1 MGPSTFADLTK
12 TMKRLGVSHL
22 FTVTRDS
29 IKCNIND
36 SQFLFTGLR
45 TNTEDN
51 VKSRSGVDYVWI
63 EEAATITE
71 EVWNILDPTIREKH
85 AKIIITFN
93 PRLESDFMT
102 THFITCDTLPP
113 RTVVVKINYDD
124 NIYFSNTSLV
134 EGMEHMK
141 EHDFPMYTHVYGGE
155 CLNQGDN
162 KIFSS
167 ALVQEAVKRVPV
179 LEPQPV
185 IAAVD
190 LARFGGDSTVMCIR
204 EGNKFHELKKWK
216 DKEVDEMVE
225 ILAGEVISNKI
236 DVIIMDAAGLGVG
249 HFAYLRKAVGNICK
263 VVEYNSNNTPQDKK
277 RFANARAETHFL
289 AKEAMEHCNI
299 PTDLELRKQ
308 LINIEYTYH
317 KVNNKLLV
325 ELKEKYKD
333 RNAGNSPDEL
343 DSFTQ
348 TFYKGW
354 ISRELDKSK
363 LRGRRR

>member
-1 MGPSTFADLTK
+1 MGPSPFADLTK

-22 FTVTRDS
+22 FTITRDS

-102 THFITCDTLPP
+102 THFITCEKLPP
-113 RTVVVKINYDD
+113 RTRVVKINYDD

-155 CLNQGDN
+155 CLVQGDN

-167 ALVQEAVKRVPV
+167 VLVQDAVKRVPV
-179 LEPQPV
+179 LEEQPT

-190 LARFGGDSTVMCIR
+190 LARYGGDSTVMCMR
-204 EGNKFHELKKWK
+204 QGNKVYELKKWK
-216 DKEVDEMVE
+216 DKEVDELVE
-225 ILAGEVISNKI
+225 ILAGEVLSNKI
-236 DVIIMDAAGLGVG
+236 DVIILDAAGLGVG
-249 HFAYLRKAVGNICK
+249 HFAYLRKEVGNICK
-263 VVEYNSNNTPQDKK
+263 VVEYNSSNTPQDKK
-277 RFANARAETHFL
+277 RFANARGETHFL

-299 PTDLELRKQ
+299 PNDLELRKQ

-325 ELKEKYKD
+325 ELKEKYKE

-343 DSFTQ
+343 DAFTM

-354 ISRELDKSK
+354 LSRELDVSK